1 MGVKVTTNKSL
12 IKKRITDGLNTMI
25 APLTQQVI
33 KDSNYY
39 CRQDQG
45 TLIASSQMASEP
57 ERGLAVWD
65 TPYAKKAYYTG
76 TPSHDVN
83 ANAELMWCEK
93 AKSEHQGDWDD
104 AAQANFERGMK

>member
-1 MGVKVTTNKSL
+1 MGVKITTNKSL
-12 IKKRITDGLNTMI
+12 IKKRISDGLNTMI

-33 KDSNYY
+33 KDSNYF

-45 TLIASSQMASEP
+45 TLIASSLTASEP
-57 ERGLAVWD
+57 EKGLAVWD

-93 AKSEHQGDWDD
+93 AKDEFGANWDSV
-104 AAQANFERGMK
+104 AQANFERGMK